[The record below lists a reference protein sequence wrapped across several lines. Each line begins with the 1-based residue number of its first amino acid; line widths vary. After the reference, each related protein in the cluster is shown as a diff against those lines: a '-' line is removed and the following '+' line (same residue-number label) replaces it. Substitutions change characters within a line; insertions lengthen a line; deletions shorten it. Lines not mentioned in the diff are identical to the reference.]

1 MQMERTIYLV
11 DDDED
16 DRMFISGAIHQVLD
30 RVNVIEFD
38 NGIDFLQLMASLPL
52 SQESAIILMDI
63 NMPRMSG
70 MEVISALKANL
81 DHRHLPILVIS
92 TATDTRL
99 IDKIITNGASGY
111 FAKPGNLEEIQ
122 QLALNIKDFYVKHY
136 PSVN

>member
-1 MQMERTIYLV
+1 MAAIVLV
-11 DDDED
+11 DDHVLL
-16 DRMFISGAIHQVLD
+16 RNGLSAIVKSLGHT
-30 RVNVIEFD
+30 VIFEAD
-38 NGIDFLQLMASLPL
+38 NGHDFCKKLDPALLPD
-52 SQESAIILMDI
+52 IILMDI
-63 NMPRMSG
+63 NMPRMSV

-81 DHRHLPILVIS
+81 DHRHLPILVVS